1 MDAQAPRPA
10 IRGIGYSIRASSPDF
25 EDLGPKL
32 DEAERLGVDF
42 VELPIFA
49 WTLIIDGK
57 VLPDR
62 LERLVAATA
71 NRPFGYTVHGPLA
84 VNLMDHPS
92 RQPRHL
98 AYLEAAIDVAGAL
111 GAVTL
116 VAHTGCV
123 REEADVDAA
132 YARQRAALAK
142 AGDRAARTGLTLCV
156 ENIFRFEPM
165 RETALPSR
173 LAAELAALNH
183 PHVRATLDFSH
194 AFLRTTD
201 ADVDY
206 FAELAALAPYA
217 RHLHVHD
224 SFGRPATSW
233 AVDDG
238 ERAGL
243 GEGDLHLPLGWGCID
258 WDEVARRCRFDAG
271 TVVNLELHRRYWSE
285 LPGQIPVLRALADR
299 FARAAAQA

>member
-10 IRGIGYSIRASSPDF
+10 IRGIGYSIRATSPDF
-25 EDLGPKL
+25 DDLAPKL

-49 WTLIIDGK
+49 WTLIINGR
-57 VLPDR
+57 VLPER
-62 LERLVAATA
+62 LERLRAATA
-71 NRPFGYTVHGPLA
+71 DRPFGYTVHGPLA

-92 RQPRHL
+92 RQPQHA
-98 AYLEAAIDVAGAL
+98 AYLDAAIDVAGAL

-116 VAHTGCV
+116 VVHSGCV

-132 YARQRAALAK
+132 YARQRAALTR
-142 AGDRAARTGLTLCV
+142 AGDRAARHGLTLCV

-173 LAAELAALNH
+173 LAAELASIDH

-201 ADVDY
+201 AGADY
-206 FAELAALAPYA
+206 LSEVAALAPFA

-243 GEGDLHLPLGWGCID
+243 GEGDLHLPLGWGAID
-258 WDEVARRCRFDAG
+258 WAAIAARCRFDAG
-271 TVVNLELHRRYWSE
+271 TVVNLELNRRYWSE
-285 LPGQIPVLRALADR
+285 LPRQIPILRALATR
-299 FARAAAQA
+299 FAEAAAPV

>member
-10 IRGIGYSIRASSPDF
+10 IRGIGYSIRATSPDF
-25 EDLGPKL
+25 DDLGPKL

-57 VLPDR
+57 VLPAR
-62 LERLVAATA
+62 LERLVAATRA
-71 NRPFGYTVHGPLA
+71 RPFGYTVHGPLA

-92 RQPRHL
+92 RLERHL

-116 VAHTGCV
+116 VAHSGCV
-123 REEADVDAA
+123 REDGDIDAA
-132 YARQRAALAK
+132 YARQREALAR
-142 AGDRAARTGLTLCV
+142 AGDRASRHGLTLCL

-173 LAAELAALNH
+173 LAAEIAAVDH

-201 ADVDY
+201 AGVDY
-206 FAELAALAPYA
+206 LDEIAALAPFA

-224 SFGRPATSW
+224 SFGRPASSW
-233 AVDDG
+233 AIDEG

-243 GEGDLHLPLGWGCID
+243 GEGDLHLPLGWGSID
-258 WDEVARRCRFDAG
+258 WAKVAERCRFDAG

-285 LPGQIPVLRALADR
+285 LPGQIPVLRALADS
-299 FARAAAQA
+299 FAQAAVKG